1 MLSFP
6 LLCLEGVAPAL
17 AISGR
22 WEVRAARRDLNLQCL
37 IQAVCTGGSR
47 CPWAPGW
54 ADSEQSF
61 TESDTGP
68 GRACGV
74 DAAVSV
80 CEVTRVQS
88 RAVGISLGFQRSPLR
103 AGRAGSKK
111 RSSGSPRVAP
121 LGTSRLD
128 FLPAEKDRK
137 ITPCSG
143 SLESLR
149 QSGEKDQRQ
158 TSL

>member
-1 MLSFP
+1 MQGQ
-6 LLCLEGVAPAL
+6 E
-17 AISGR
+17 
-22 WEVRAARRDLNLQCL
+22 
-37 IQAVCTGGSR
+37 
-47 CPWAPGW
+47 
-54 ADSEQSF
+54 
-61 TESDTGP
+61 
-68 GRACGV
+68 
-74 DAAVSV
+74 
-80 CEVTRVQS
+80 
-88 RAVGISLGFQRSPLR
+88 VGISLGFQRSPLR

-128 FLPAEKDRK
+128 LLPTEKDRK

-158 TSL
+158 TSPGGPLLVVTGRRLLGLCLALWRLFGEGGR